1 MKLKGNGDWKKY
13 EQQNERENGIGMKA
27 VTNLGIAKT
36 KKKELS

>member
-1 MKLKGNGDWKKY
+1 MKLKGDSDWKKY
-13 EQQNERENGIGMKA
+13 EQQNERENGIEMKA